1 MGFITKIK
9 SLEEVPQF
17 EVEKLG
23 VSDAEGRE
31 IPGVYSL
38 QRQDTNQHLGMVGEG
53 YRPIQMSEMI
63 DVLDRSFNTIGGVS
77 HEGYTVS
84 KGGRKV
90 LIQSKLSEPIGSA
103 DDKVDPYFYTI
114 IDNTGMGSNKV
125 IPSTVRIACDNAL
138 HLIDASS
145 ANSSRHSSK
154 FDDRVEGMIASIV
167 QCIEVTKRFDVTMN
181 ELKSKKF
188 TWDDMMQLTQK
199 LIPVGEIDSNRRIS
213 KREKITSMFT
223 SGRGNVG
230 ETRWDAL
237 NAVTEF
243 ETHTGRQSP
252 EKLIRAF
259 NGNTLSQK
267 AMALLS

>member
-1 MGFITKIK
+1 MGFLTEIK

-17 EVEKLG
+17 EVEKVG
-23 VSDAEGRE
+23 VNDSYGRE

-38 QRQDTNQHLGMVGEG
+38 QREDTNQHLGMVGET
-53 YRPIQMSEMI
+53 YRPIQMREMV
-63 DVLDRSFNTIGGVS
+63 DVLDRSFNAIGGVD
-77 HEGYTVS
+77 HKGYAVS

-90 LIQSKLSEPIGSA
+90 LIQSKLAESFGVDGDQI
-103 DDKVDPYFYTI
+103 DPYFYTV

-125 IPSTVRIACDNAL
+125 IPSTIRIACDNAL
-138 HLIDASS
+138 HLIKGSA
-145 ANSSRHSSK
+145 ANSSRHSAR
-154 FDDRVEGMIASIV
+154 FDDRVETMIASITD
-167 QCIEVTKRFDVTMN
+167 CIKATKEFDVTMRQ
-181 ELKSKKF
+181 LKSQPF
-188 TWDDMMQLTQK
+188 TWDEMMQLTQK
-199 LIPVGEIDSNRRIS
+199 LVPAGEEDTNRRIK
-213 KREKITSMFT
+213 KRERIANMFT

-259 NGNTLSQK
+259 NGHTLSQQTL
-267 AMALLS
+267 ALLS

>member
-1 MGFITKIK
+1 MGFITEIN
-9 SLEEVPQF
+9 SLEDVPQF
-17 EVEKLG
+17 EVDKIG
-23 VSDAEGRE
+23 IADSYGRE

-38 QRQDTNQHLGMVGEG
+38 QRRDTNQHLGMVGET
-53 YRPIQMSEMI
+53 YRPIQMSEMV
-63 DVLDRSFNTIGGVS
+63 DVLDRSFNAIGGVR
-77 HEGYTVS
+77 HTGYAVS

-90 LIQSKLSEPIGSA
+90 LIRSKLSESIGSA
-103 DDKVDPYFYTI
+103 DDQIDPYFYTI
-114 IDNTGMGSNKV
+114 VDNTGMGSNKV
-125 IPSTVRIACDNAL
+125 IPSTIRIACDNAL
-138 HLIDASS
+138 HLIKGSAS
-145 ANSSRHSSK
+145 NKSRHSSR
-154 FDDRVEGMIASIV
+154 FDDRVDDMIASIV
-167 QCIEVTKRFDVTMN
+167 QCIDVTKRFTVTMN
-181 ELKSKKF
+181 ELKSRPY
-188 TWDDMMQLTQK
+188 TYDEMMQLTQK

-213 KREKITSMFT
+213 KREKIASMFT